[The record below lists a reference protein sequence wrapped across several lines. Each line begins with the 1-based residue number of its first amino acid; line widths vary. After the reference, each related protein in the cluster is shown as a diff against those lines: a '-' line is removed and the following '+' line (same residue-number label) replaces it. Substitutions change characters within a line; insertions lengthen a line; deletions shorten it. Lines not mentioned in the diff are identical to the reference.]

1 MNKYINKQ
9 RLVLKK
15 LLIIQQK
22 QTTRHIVCE
31 LIKEKYEN
39 PLSYFIPFN
48 RKYENTIKHTLY
60 SWQGDKWEMLSL
72 LNINVKLMIIK
83 LIIKKL
89 YFVLNLTIPWLYN
102 TCKIQ
107 GTWECTASTTQ
118 NIITEKVKGI

>member
-1 MNKYINKQ
+1 M
-9 RLVLKK
+9 
-15 LLIIQQK
+15 
-22 QTTRHIVCE
+22 
-31 LIKEKYEN
+31 
-39 PLSYFIPFN
+39 
-48 RKYENTIKHTLY
+48 Y
-60 SWQGDKWEMLSL
+60 SWQGDDASFSPFTIHYTRVKWEMLSL

-89 YFVLNLTIPWLYN
+89 YFVLNLTIRWLYN